1 MTTLG
6 ARRGIWIGGQER
18 LGTSDQSFTVVNP
31 YDDSV
36 VGEVA
41 CASTSDVEEAV
52 GSASAAFRESM
63 RSMPAH
69 KRAAIL
75 RRTAAGIRADA
86 ETLIATVVAEGGKP
100 IRDARREIGRAAG
113 LFDFAA
119 DHVTTSEGQVLPMDV
134 VESGVNRFGYA
145 VRVPVGVVAAITPS
159 NSPVN
164 LCANKVAP
172 ALAAGNAV
180 VLKPADQTPLSA
192 LRLAEIVSEAGLPPG
207 AFNVVIGTVSEVA
220 EPLVRD
226 DRVRMVTL
234 TGAVATGLAITRA
247 AGIKKLALELGSSA
261 ANIVCEDADVPAA
274 ARSLATS
281 AFLSSGQACISAQ
294 RIYVH
299 GSVAEEFTRRL
310 VQAAEAMVIG
320 DPSDP
325 ATEIGPMISLKQV
338 DRLMGWIEEA
348 RDLGATVLTGGQR
361 HERTI
366 RPTLLTGVPP
376 QARLG
381 CEEAFGPVAILS
393 TFSTV
398 DEAIKLANS
407 SQYGLQAGVFT
418 RDIDTMF
425 RMAREIEVGALW
437 VNDSSRYRQDNYPF
451 GGTKLSGLG
460 REGARYAIEDMTELK
475 FVGVRLGPS
484 VGIL

>member
-1 MTTLG
+1 MTAPA
-6 ARRGIWIGGQER
+6 ARRGIWIDGRER
-18 LGTSDQSFTVVNP
+18 PGSSEHVFTVTNP

-36 VGEVA
+36 VGEIA
-41 CASTSDVEEAV
+41 CASTGDVEEAV
-52 GSASAAFRESM
+52 GSAVSAFRDSM

-69 KRAAIL
+69 ERAAIL
-75 RRTAAGIRADA
+75 RRTAAGLRADA
-86 ETLIATVVAEGGKP
+86 DTLVAMVVAEGGKP

-113 LFDFAA
+113 LFDLAA
-119 DHVTTSEGQVLPMDV
+119 DHVTTSEGRVLPMDV

-145 VRVPVGVVAAITPS
+145 VRVPLGVVAAITPS
-159 NSPVN
+159 NSPIN
-164 LCANKVAP
+164 LSTNKVAP

-192 LRLAEIVSEAGLPPG
+192 LRLAEILAQAGLPPG
-207 AFNVVIGTVSEVA
+207 AFNVVIGTVDEVA

-226 DRVRMVTL
+226 DRVRMITVTGGVE
-234 TGAVATGLAITRA
+234 TGQAITRA

-261 ANIVCEDADVPAA
+261 ANIVCADADVPAA

-299 GSVAEEFTRRL
+299 ESVAEEFTRLL
-310 VQAAEAMVIG
+310 VQAADAMVIG

-325 ATEIGPMISLKQV
+325 ATEIGPMISLEQV

-348 RDLGATVLTGGQR
+348 RALGATVLTGGQR

-366 RPTLLTGVPP
+366 RPTVLTGVPP
-376 QARLG
+376 HAQLG
-381 CEEAFGPVAILS
+381 CQEAFGPVATLT

-398 DEAIKLANS
+398 DDAIELANS

-418 RDIDTMF
+418 HDIETMF

-451 GGTKLSGLG
+451 GGMKLSGLG
-460 REGARYAIEDMTELK
+460 REGVRYAIEDMTELK

-484 VGIL
+484 AGIL